1 MKSASMPWTGR
12 FSHGPCPCRS
22 GKPAY
27 NCCWRGNGGWEKVSV
42 GIIDV
47 EKTDFTHGSCY
58 LSPTGNCGTKITREH
73 FISRSILERIT
84 TSTLKFK
91 NASHFFG
98 GKSTVEIGIDAFSAK
113 VLCDAHNS
121 ALSTLDTEAGSAFL
135 KIEDL
140 YLDLTRVG
148 EAKRVFKS
156 FYLSSGIDVERWMVK
171 VYCGLV
177 AAGKI
182 RGIRGTIVHR
192 DTLPPCLFDSLM
204 GRSTLDSPLGLYM
217 HSFVGQTRTSG
228 GFTFGT
234 IQLTDGSDG
243 VGGLMLSL
251 GVMNLVLVTSLGFG
265 QTFKDP
271 NWFRHPTLLFNVRQ
285 SGCRVAYLFTY

>member
-12 FSHGPCPCRS
+12 FSHSPCPCRS
-22 GKPAY
+22 DKPAY
-27 NCCWRGNGGWEKVSV
+27 NCCWRGNGRWEKVPV

-47 EKTDFTHGSCY
+47 DKTDFTHDRCY
-58 LSPTGNCGTKITREH
+58 LSPTDNCGTKITKEH
-73 FISRSILERIT
+73 FISRNILERIT
-84 TSTLKFK
+84 TSTLKFE
-91 NASHFFG
+91 NAKHFFG

-121 ALSTLDTEAGSAFL
+121 ALSALDTEAGSAFS

-140 YLDLTRVG
+140 YLDIKRIS
-148 EAKRVFKS
+148 EAERVFRS

-177 AAGKI
+177 AAAKI
-182 RGIRGTIVHR
+182 RGLRGTIVHR
-192 DTLPPCLFDSLM
+192 DSLHCLFDSLM
-204 GRSTLDSPLGLYM
+204 GGSALDSPLGLYM
-217 HSFVGQTRTSG
+217 HSFVGQTRKSG

-251 GVMNLVLVTSLGFG
+251 GVMNLVLVTSPGFG

-271 NWFRHPTLLFNVRQ
+271 NWYRHPTVLFNVKQR
-285 SGCRVAYLFTY
+285 GCRVAYLFTY

>member
-1 MKSASMPWTGR
+1 MPWTGR
-12 FSHGPCPCRS
+12 FSNRPCPCRS
-22 GKPAY
+22 GRPAY
-27 NCCWRGNGGWEKVSV
+27 NCCWRGNGRWEKVSV
-42 GIIDV
+42 GIIEVD
-47 EKTDFTHGSCY
+47 KSDYRHDRCY

-73 FISRSILERIT
+73 FISRNILERIT
-84 TSTLKFK
+84 TSTLKFE
-91 NASHFFG
+91 NAAHFFG
-98 GKSTVEIGIDAFSAK
+98 GKSTVEIAITAFSAK
-113 VLCDAHNS
+113 VLCDVHNS
-121 ALSTLDTEAGSAFL
+121 ALSPLDTEAGSAFS

-140 YLDLTRVG
+140 YRDIKRIG

-156 FYLSSGIDVERWMVK
+156 FYLSSGIDIERWMVK

-182 RGIRGTIVHR
+182 RGIRGKVVQR
-192 DTLPPCLFDSLM
+192 DALPPCLFDSLM
-204 GRSTLDSPLGLYM
+204 GKSMLDSPLGLYM

-251 GVMNLVLVTSLGFG
+251 GVMNLVLVTSSDFG
-265 QTFKDP
+265 QTFTDP
-271 NWFRHPTLLFNVRQ
+271 NWYRHPTLLFNVRQ
-285 SGCRVAYLFTY
+285 NGCRVAYLFTY